1 MKANKII
8 MIEKKYCFCPF
19 DFNIKDKHDL
29 EPSFWDYVEDCALDF
44 NTQFCPLY
52 ANAFYANSRT
62 MLEFN
67 KCFPPNDKETF
78 GFEEFE
84 GDIEKDLD
92 INIEIDKFSK
102 YRRTYAIQIASN
114 AVYLIVN
121 DKLADNLFWL
131 RHVLDKNDEQEEE
144 YDPTLNSNIKKNTP
158 IKN

>member
-1 MKANKII
+1 
-8 MIEKKYCFCPF
+8 MIEKKYCFSPF
-19 DFNIKDKHDL
+19 EFNETDSL
-29 EPSFWDYVEDCALDF
+29 EPSFWDYVEECALDF
-44 NTQFCPLY
+44 NAHFCPLY

-84 GDIEKDLD
+84 GDIEKNLD

-102 YRRTYAIQIASN
+102 YSRTYAIQIASN
-114 AVYLIVN
+114 AVYLVVN

-131 RHVLDKNDEQEEE
+131 KHVLDKNDEQEEE
-144 YDPTLNSNIKKNTP
+144 YNPISEGINKKTKPLNTTK
-158 IKN
+158 